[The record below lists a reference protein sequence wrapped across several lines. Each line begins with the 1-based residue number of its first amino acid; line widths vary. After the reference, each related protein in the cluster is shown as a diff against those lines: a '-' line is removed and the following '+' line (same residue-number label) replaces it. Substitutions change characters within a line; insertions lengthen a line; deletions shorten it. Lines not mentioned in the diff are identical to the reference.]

1 MPCKTVP
8 NKLDV
13 FNLPTEIETIRKL
26 QIAHYLRNQKKIIGT
41 ICNIPVDNLLPR
53 AADCNALNIVKLI
66 RKVGYRGHFL
76 FEVARPDFLHR
87 VLSYLNKI

>member
-26 QIAHYLRNQKKIIGT
+26 QIAYYLRNQKKIKGT

-53 AADCNALNIVKLI
+53 AVGCNRLNIVKLI
-66 RKVGYRGHFL
+66 RKVEYRGHFL
-76 FEVARPDFLHR
+76 FEVAILDFLHR
-87 VLSYLNKI
+87 VLCYLNKI

>member
-26 QIAHYLRNQKKIIGT
+26 QIAYYLRN
-41 ICNIPVDNLLPR
+41 
-53 AADCNALNIVKLI
+53 
-66 RKVGYRGHFL
+66 
-76 FEVARPDFLHR
+76 
-87 VLSYLNKI
+87 